1 MTRLVNWIRARP
13 RTSLVIAAAVVVLVT
28 AAVLWRRATGVDP
41 ALTALVSRGTLSA
54 RITASGVLRPL
65 ESVTY
70 RSPLGGREAEIVFLA
85 PEGTRVNEGDLLV
98 RLDTTELKR
107 ELERGIQEVRQAQVD
122 LQVADIDRQ
131 ESQASLDS
139 LSVGEGA
146 ISVDEAKSKLL
157 AAQKRADRLKEEY
170 ATLKP
175 LMDKGFITREELRK
189 TADELEQADEEL
201 ALAKRRADLFIER
214 THPQDKKRAELQLA
228 QKDAQRENV
237 RARLEDAQARAKLL
251 KTQIEDCS
259 VYAQRPGLVVFED
272 YLGASPR
279 RRIRAGDRVTGSQG
293 LVTIPEV
300 NKMLVEA
307 SVTEADVHRLH
318 PGLPAEVRLEA
329 FPDLRLTGKVSRIG
343 TLARASAERQTEDK
357 RFDLIVELDPTDVE
371 LRPEMT
377 ARADILIGE
386 RTGVLLVPINA
397 VFERQG
403 VLTCTVVHAL
413 GVESRQV
420 ELGEASDL
428 AVEVLAG
435 LKEGDRVALVDLAGQ
450 GGPTSAAPL
459 RQGLGLSRGAAPLTP
474 R

>member
-1 MTRLVNWIRARP
+1 MTRLLTWMRARP
-13 RTSLVIAAAVVVLVT
+13 RTSLTAAAALILLT
-28 AAVLWRRATGVDP
+28 IGATFWRRAMSVDP
-41 ALTALVSRGTLSA
+41 ALTALVSKGTLSA

-65 ESVTY
+65 ESLTY

-98 RLDTTELKR
+98 RLDTTELQR
-107 ELERGIQEVRQAQVD
+107 ELEHGIQEVRQAQVD

-146 ISVDEAKSKLL
+146 ISVDEAKAKLQ
-157 AAQKRADRLKEEY
+157 AAQKRAARLKEEY
-170 ATLKP
+170 QTLKT

-201 ALAKRRADLFIER
+201 ALAKRRSDLFIER

-251 KTQIEDCS
+251 KVQLEDCS
-259 VYAQRPGLVVFED
+259 IYAQRPGLVVFED
-272 YLGASPR
+272 FLGASPR

-293 LVTIPEV
+293 LVTIPGV
-300 NKMLVEA
+300 NRMLVDA

-318 PGLPAEVRLEA
+318 PGLPAEIRLEA

-357 RFDLIVELDPTDVE
+357 RFDLIVDLDPTDVE

-377 ARADILIGE
+377 ARADILLGE
-386 RTGVLLVPINA
+386 RAGVLLVPINA

-403 VLTCTVVHAL
+403 VLICLVVHAL
-413 GVESRQV
+413 GVESRPV
-420 ELGEASDL
+420 ELGESSDV
-428 AVEVLAG
+428 AVEVLSG
-435 LKEGDRVALVDLAGQ
+435 LKEGERVALVDVSSPAAPAQ
-450 GGPTSAAPL
+450 APTS
-459 RQGLGLSRGAAPLTP
+459 RQGAGLRSGSTLAP